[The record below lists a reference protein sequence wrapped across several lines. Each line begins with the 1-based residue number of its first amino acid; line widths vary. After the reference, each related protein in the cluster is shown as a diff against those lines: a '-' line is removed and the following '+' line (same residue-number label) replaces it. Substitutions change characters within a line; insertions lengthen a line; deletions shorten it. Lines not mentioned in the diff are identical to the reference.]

1 MKGPV
6 LQGGD
11 VERGEQSSPDFPVKM
26 SLMLKTYRYRIKDSR
41 TAASLNQRA
50 RAVNFVWNF
59 CNESQH
65 HALRW
70 NQRWPTGFDLNTL
83 TTGSSKELGLHSQ
96 TVQAV
101 CEQYATR
108 RQQFRKRTLRWR
120 GKQSLGW
127 IPFKAAGV
135 KVIEDT
141 VRYAGHTFRFWN
153 SRPLP
158 RPIKTGSFAQDA
170 RGRWYVNFVCE
181 APEEL
186 SAGKKHLGIDL
197 GLKTLATCSD
207 GSKIEAPRWYRR
219 TQKRIAEQQRKRRS
233 RRVRNLHAKIANR
246 RKDFLH
252 KESHRLTQDC
262 ELIVIGNISSSN
274 LAKTHLA
281 KSVNDAGW
289 AMFKHFLDYKAVARK
304 VVFREVSERLTTQTC
319 SGCSAI
325 SGPKGRKGLGIREW
339 VCSECHAI
347 HDRDVNAALNILRL
361 GHQSLLAE
369 GQ

>member
-1 MKGPV
+1 
-6 LQGGD
+6 
-11 VERGEQSSPDFPVKM
+11 
-26 SLMLKTYRYRIKDSR
+26 MLKTYRYRIKDSNSAI
-41 TAASLNQRA
+41 TLNQKA
-50 RAVNFVWNF
+50 RAVNAVWNF
-59 CNESQH
+59 SNESQQ

-70 NQRWPTGFDLNTL
+70 NQRWPTYQDLCKL

-120 GKQSLGW
+120 GKKSLGW
-127 IPFKAAGV
+127 IPFKASCV
-135 KVIEDT
+135 KVVADT
-141 VRYAGHTFRFWN
+141 VRYVGHTFRFWN

-158 RPIKTGSFAQDA
+158 SPVKTGSFSQDA

-181 APEEL
+181 SPEEL
-186 SAGKKHLGIDL
+186 SAGKKHIGIDL

-219 TQKRIAEQQRKRRS
+219 TQKRIAEQQRKKRS
-233 RRVRNLHAKIANR
+233 RRVRNIHAKIANR

-252 KESHRLTQDC
+252 QASHRLTQDC
-262 ELIVIGNISSSN
+262 ELIVIGNVSSSR
-274 LAKTHLA
+274 LAKTNLA

-289 AMFKHFLDYKAVARK
+289 AMFKHFLEYKAVARK
-304 VVFREVSERLTTQTC
+304 VVFREVSEHLTTQAC
-319 SGCSAI
+319 SGCGAI

-339 VCSECHAI
+339 VCSECLAI
-347 HDRDVNAALNILRL
+347 HDRDVNSALNILHM
-361 GHQSLLAE
+361 GHHMLLAE